1 MSKTTQIAFCQEIN
15 GIKFYPKQEMIY
27 SIYKPGDVAISMDL
41 SETGAKCYALFPN
54 TLAVQTFIMSL
65 PKNERYFYEITLF
78 SSKNSIRNYP
88 IKLFF
93 DIDAKDENKK
103 RILLQDSFTD
113 CLIHSIFTNVS
124 DILRNYYAIDYSIKD
139 LVIIDSGDHIN
150 LQDRHFYEE
159 KDGFYVKQRSKEE
172 TEQMKEEAVKGK
184 YTSFHLVFNSIHFV
198 NIKSL
203 EDFMTTHLP
212 YISRDIS
219 QCIDEGVYKTSG
231 CLRLAEFTKRGR
243 VRHLTIATE
252 QHDFQDSMLTSL
264 PSSSILIPT
273 LKKDL
278 KRQPSPTQ
286 TPTPES
292 VSKIESLF
300 LSNIHHFVDDAC
312 SEYHVW
318 VNTGIFMK
326 RAGFDV
332 STFIV
337 F

>member
-1 MSKTTQIAFCQEIN
+1 MSKTTQITFCQEIN
-15 GIKFYPKQEMIY
+15 GIKFYPKQEMMY
-27 SIYKPGDVAISMDL
+27 SIYKPGDIAISMDL
-41 SETGAKCYALFPN
+41 SETGAKCNALFPN

-65 PKNERYFYEITLF
+65 PKMFYEITLF

-103 RILLQDSFTD
+103 RILLNDYLTD
-113 CLIHSIFTNVS
+113 CLIHTIFTNVS

-139 LVIIDSGDHIN
+139 LVVIDSGDHIN

-219 QCIDEGVYKTSG
+219 QCIDEGVYKTSR

-243 VRHLTIATE
+243 ERHLTIATE
-252 QHDFQDSMLTSL
+252 QHLHKHLHLNLFQKLNHFF
-264 PSSSILIPT
+264 
-273 LKKDL
+273 
-278 KRQPSPTQ
+278 
-286 TPTPES
+286 
-292 VSKIESLF
+292 F
-300 LSNIHHFVDDAC
+300 L
-312 SEYHVW
+312 
-318 VNTGIFMK
+318 
-326 RAGFDV
+326 
-332 STFIV
+332 TFIILLMMHAV
-337 F
+337 NIMCG

>member
-1 MSKTTQIAFCQEIN
+1 M
-15 GIKFYPKQEMIY
+15 
-27 SIYKPGDVAISMDL
+27 
-41 SETGAKCYALFPN
+41 
-54 TLAVQTFIMSL
+54 
-65 PKNERYFYEITLF
+65 
-78 SSKNSIRNYP
+78 
-88 IKLFF
+88 
-93 DIDAKDENKK
+93 
-103 RILLQDSFTD
+103 
-113 CLIHSIFTNVS
+113 
-124 DILRNYYAIDYSIKD
+124 
-139 LVIIDSGDHIN
+139 N
-150 LQDRHFYEE
+150 LQERHFYEE
-159 KDGFYVKQRSKEE
+159 KDGFYFNQRSKEE

-203 EDFMTTHLP
+203 EDVMTTHLP